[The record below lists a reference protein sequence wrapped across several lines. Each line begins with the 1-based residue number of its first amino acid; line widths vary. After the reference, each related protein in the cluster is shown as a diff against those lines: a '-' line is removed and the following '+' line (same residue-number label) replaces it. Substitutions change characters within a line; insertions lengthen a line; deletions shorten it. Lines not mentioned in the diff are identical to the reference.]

1 MSEELVEKMKVV
13 LASSFAF
20 ALKAQ
25 NFHWNVEG
33 PNFLQYHDLFAKVYE
48 EVFDAVDAIAEEIR
62 TLNAYAPGSFTR
74 YQQLS
79 VVQDETSIPAAMAM
93 IAKLNEDNTKVI
105 SALTEAFLA
114 AEAAKVVGL
123 ANFLQDR
130 IDIHSKHG
138 WMLRAT
144 MKV

>member
-1 MSEELVEKMKVV
+1 MEELVEKMKVA

-25 NFHWNVEG
+25 YFHWNVEG
-33 PNFLQYHDLFAKVYE
+33 PNFLQYHDLFGKIYE
-48 EVFDAVDAIAEEIR
+48 EVGDAVDAIAEQIR
-62 TLNAYAPGSFTR
+62 TLEAYAPGSFTR

-79 VVQDETSIPAAMAM
+79 VVEDETTIPSALSM
-93 IAKLNEDNTKVI
+93 ISKLNDDNTKLI
-105 SALTEAFLA
+105 QALTEAFKA
-114 AEAAKVVGL
+114 AEEQKVVGL

-130 IDIHSKHG
+130 IDIHFKHG
-138 WMLRAT
+138 WMLKST

>member
-1 MSEELVEKMKVV
+1 MEELVEKMKVV
-13 LASSFAF
+13 LASTYAF
-20 ALKAQ
+20 GLKAQ

-33 PNFLQYHDLFAKVYE
+33 PNFFQYHDLFAKLYE
-48 EVFDAVDAIAEEIR
+48 DVHDAVDQIAEEIR
-62 TLNAYAPGSFTR
+62 TLNAYAPASFIR
-74 YQQLS
+74 YQQLT
-79 VVQDETSIPAAMAM
+79 VVADETTIPEAMSM
-93 IAKLNEDNTKVI
+93 VSKLNDDNTKVI
-105 SALTEAFLA
+105 GVLTEAFLA

-138 WMLRAT
+138 WMLKAT

>member
-1 MSEELVEKMKVV
+1 MEELVEKMKVV
-13 LASSFAF
+13 LASTYAF
-20 ALKAQ
+20 GLKAQ

-33 PNFLQYHDLFAKVYE
+33 PNFFQYHDLFAKLYE
-48 EVFDAVDAIAEEIR
+48 DTSDAVDQIAEEIR
-62 TLNAYAPGSFTR
+62 TLNAYAPASFIR

-79 VVQDETSIPAAMAM
+79 VVADETTIPEALSMVS
-93 IAKLNEDNTKVI
+93 KLNDDNTKVI
-105 SALTEAFLA
+105 GALTVAYQA
-114 AEAAKVVGL
+114 ADAAKVVGL

-138 WMLRAT
+138 WMLKAT

>member
-1 MSEELVEKMKVV
+1 MEELIEKMKVA
-13 LASSFAF
+13 LASTYAF
-20 ALKAQ
+20 GLKAQ

-33 PNFLQYHDLFAKVYE
+33 PNFVQYHEFFENLYDDATT
-48 EVFDAVDAIAEEIR
+48 AVDKLAEEIR
-62 TLNAYAPGSFTR
+62 TLNAYAPASLSRF
-74 YQQLS
+74 QQLT
-79 VVQDETSIPAAMAM
+79 VVQDEITIPTAMSM
-93 IAKLNEDNTKVI
+93 ISKLNEDNDKVI
-105 SALTEAFLA
+105 GVLTEAYQE
-114 AEAAKVVGL
+114 AEKAKVVGL

>member
-1 MSEELVEKMKVV
+1 MEELVEKMKVV
-13 LASSFAF
+13 LASTYAF
-20 ALKAQ
+20 GLKAQ

-33 PNFLQYHDLFAKVYE
+33 PNFFQYHDLFAKLYDDVHG
-48 EVFDAVDAIAEEIR
+48 AVDQIAEEIR
-62 TLNAYAPGSFTR
+62 TLNAYAPASFIR

-79 VVQDETSIPAAMAM
+79 VIADETTIPEAMSM
-93 IAKLNEDNTKVI
+93 ISKLNDDNTKVI
-105 SALTEAFLA
+105 GVLTEAFLA

>member
-1 MSEELVEKMKVV
+1 MEELVEKMKVV

-33 PNFLQYHDLFAKVYE
+33 PNFLQYHDLFAKIYE
-48 EVFDAVDAIAEEIR
+48 EVFDAVDTIAEEIR

-79 VVQDETSIPAAMAM
+79 IVQDETSIPAAMAM
-93 IAKLNEDNTKVI
+93 IAKLNEDNAKVI